1 MKRMTA
7 VLVLAGLAGL
17 AGTARADETTLCN
30 TFITAVPFT
39 ITAQGHYCFNRNLST
54 GMTTG
59 NAITINVDYVV
70 LDLNNFKLGGGSAG
84 LGTNTVGV
92 FSRNHRN
99 VTVRNGNIRGFKYGV
114 QLIGTFAGNIVIEN
128 NVLDGNTIVGAQTDG
143 DSSVVRNNLVTNT
156 GGSTTFT
163 GWGTYGIYADYSDT
177 ASGSWGTSVA
187 RDNVV
192 TNTFATDATGH
203 ATGGIA
209 AGIADH
215 NIVALGNTATSVN
228 NGMWAEVCRDNT
240 VLTSGVGGTPT
251 PYNSCSNSVG
261 ANFP

>member
-1 MKRMTA
+1 MKRLTA
-7 VLVLAGLAGL
+7 VLVLGGLASL

-54 GMTTG
+54 GMTSG

-84 LGTNTVGV
+84 IGTSTVGV

-114 QLIGTFAGNIVIEN
+114 QLIGTFAGNILIEN
-128 NVLDGNTIVGAQTDG
+128 NVLDGNTLHGAETNG

-156 GGSTTFT
+156 GGSPDTAN
-163 GWGTYGIYADYSDT
+163 WTYGIYADYSDT
-177 ASGSWGTSVA
+177 ASGSSGTSVV

-192 TNTFATDATGH
+192 TNTGASSGLG
-203 ATGGIA
+203 TGGIGA
-209 AGIADH
+209 SVADH
-215 NIVALGNTATSVN
+215 NIVALGNTTTSSN
-228 NGMWAEVCRDNT
+228 RGIWAEVCRDNT
-240 VLTSGVGGTPT
+240 VLTSNVTGTPT
-251 PYNSCSNSVG
+251 PYNNCTNSVG

>member
-128 NVLDGNTIVGAQTDG
+128 NVLDGNTLFGVETDG
-143 DSSVVRNNLVTNT
+143 DSSLVRNNLVTNT
-156 GGSTTFT
+156 GGSLSAS
-163 GWGTYGIYADYSDT
+163 GNWSYAISGGYSDT
-177 ASGSWGTSVA
+177 SSGSNGTSVA

-192 TNTFATDATGH
+192 TNTFSTYGATGIG
-203 ATGGIA
+203 ATVV
-209 AGIADH
+209 DH
-215 NIVALGNTATSVN
+215 NIVALGETGGAGNRGV
-228 NGMWAEVCRDNT
+228 WAAVCRDNT
-240 VLTSGVGGTPT
+240 VLTSNVSGTPS
-251 PYNSCSNSVG
+251 PYNSCDFSVG
-261 ANFP
+261 SNFP

>member
-7 VLVLAGLAGL
+7 ALVLAGLAGL
-17 AGTARADETTLCN
+17 AGAARADETTLCN

-54 GMTTG
+54 GMTSG

-99 VTVRNGNIRGFKYGV
+99 ITVRNGNIRGFKYGV
-114 QLIGTFAGNIVIEN
+114 QLVGTFAGNLVIEN
-128 NVLDGNTIVGAQTDG
+128 NVLDSNTLFGVETDG
-143 DSSVVRNNLVTNT
+143 DSSLVRNNLVTNT
-156 GGSTTFT
+156 GGSTSASG
-163 GWGTYGIYADYSDT
+163 GWTYAIFATYSDT
-177 ASGSWGTSVA
+177 SSGSYGTSVV

-192 TNTFATDATGH
+192 TNTFSTYGVQGV
-203 ATGGIA
+203 GGTVS
-209 AGIADH
+209 DH
-215 NIVALGNTATSVN
+215 NIVAMGETGGAFNSGLWGN
-228 NGMWAEVCRDNT
+228 VCRDNT
-240 VLTSGVGGTPT
+240 VLTGGVSGTPT
-251 PYNSCSNSVG
+251 PYDSCTNSVG

>member
-54 GMTTG
+54 GMTSG

-84 LGTNTVGV
+84 LGTNAVGI

-99 VTVRNGNIRGFKYGV
+99 ITVRNGNIRGFRFGV
-114 QLIGTFAGNIVIEN
+114 ELIGTFAGNVLIEN
-128 NVLDGNTIVGAQTDG
+128 NVLDGNTERAAETDG

-156 GGSTTFT
+156 GGSTA
-163 GWGTYGIYADYSDT
+163 GTNWSYGIYADYSNT
-177 ASGSWGTSVA
+177 SSGSWGTSVV

-192 TNTFATDATGH
+192 TNTFGVNGAE
-203 ATGGIA
+203 A
-209 AGIADH
+209 AGGTVSDH
-215 NIVALGNTATSVN
+215 NIVALGETGGAFNTGVW
-228 NGMWAEVCRDNT
+228 GEVCRDNT
-240 VLTSGVGGTPT
+240 VLTSNVSGTPT
-251 PYNSCSNSVG
+251 PYSCTNSTG

>member
-7 VLVLAGLAGL
+7 VLVLAGLTGL

-84 LGTNTVGV
+84 LGTTTVGV

-99 VTVRNGNIRGFKYGV
+99 ITVRNGNIRGFKVGV
-114 QLIGTFAGNIVIEN
+114 ELVGTFAGNIVVEN
-128 NVLDGNTIVGAQTDG
+128 NVLDGNTSTGSETDG

-156 GGSTTFT
+156 GGSTVDTN
-163 GWGTYGIYADYSDT
+163 WAYGIYADYSNT
-177 ASGSWGTSVA
+177 SSGSNGASVV
-187 RDNVV
+187 RDNVI
-192 TNTFATDATGH
+192 TNTFSVNGTTGIGATVV
-203 ATGGIA
+203 
-209 AGIADH
+209 DH
-215 NIVALGNTATSVN
+215 NIVALGETGGAFNR
-228 NGMWAEVCRDNT
+228 GIWAEVCRDNT
-240 VLTSGVGGTPT
+240 VLTSNVTGTPL
-251 PYNSCSNSVG
+251 PYDTCTNSVG